1 MGRSV
6 ACALLVVAAGCSKS
20 TVDPGPEP
28 APVKTRNAK
37 SGFSADLATD
47 LADEPGSAA
56 GPRTNANGT
65 AGAHQQA
72 VPPGA
77 SAVVVV
83 PVVVPDAGAGVVVAL
98 DAAKVVAAVAPPEPP
113 PERPPP
119 VAPVPVPPVAVAPV
133 AVAAKPGP
141 VPAVAPPSPAAVM
154 SPELQA
160 IKLTLA
166 PNWDRDKEAPATF
179 SLFVKAT
186 GATPAATFLFHY
198 GYEDPRAPTDREA
211 YKKWLTDQKVLTVLQ
226 DRQAGASWY
235 LQGTDAHGP
244 AFRIVVAYGGKKHVC
259 YGSLYHDAASD
270 KLGDLRDDVVVDA
283 KKICETITL

>member
-1 MGRSV
+1 MVRSV
-6 ACALLVVAAGCSKS
+6 ACALLVIAAGCSKS
-20 TVDPGPEP
+20 TVDPGPVP

-37 SGFSADLATD
+37 SGFSADLATE

-56 GPRTNANGT
+56 GPRTNANST
-65 AGAHQQA
+65 AGAQQQA
-72 VPPGA
+72 ETPGA
-77 SAVVVV
+77 G
-83 PVVVPDAGAGVVVAL
+83 GAMVVAP
-98 DAAKVVAAVAPPEPP
+98 DAAKAVVAAVSPEPP
-113 PERPPP
+113 PERPQP
-119 VAPVPVPPVAVAPV
+119 ATPVPVPVSPVAVAV
-133 AVAAKPGP
+133 AMASKP
-141 VPAVAPPSPAAVM
+141 VPTPTGPPASPVAVM

-166 PNWDRDKEAPATF
+166 PNWDRDKDAPATF

-198 GYEDPRAPTDREA
+198 GYEDPRAPTEREA
-211 YKKWLTDQKVLTVLQ
+211 YKKWLTDQNVLTVLQ

-244 AFRIVVAYGGKKHVC
+244 AFRIVVAYGGKKLVC